1 MLSNLITIR
10 SFLGGKRRNVTRRNA
25 SRTSHERKPHI
36 PDVLWLNLQEQQLS
50 ASLQLPSP
58 CQRPTRVLLSAQ
70 GRQGHLPH
78 GQFVQL
84 VDTSVTTT
92 GRCKMNFLS
101 SHTPVPPPQPPK
113 ERSANTGLPR
123 THLQREGCHG
133 LPLPADP
140 NGDHT
145 QGGTVCDP
153 ITTRKPILH
162 CCFHPTLQMWLTE
175 AMKLTARWCR
185 ERGQP
190 G

>member
-10 SFLGGKRRNVTRRNA
+10 SFLGGKRRNVTRKNA
-25 SRTSHERKPHI
+25 GRTSHERKPHI

-101 SHTPVPPPQPPK
+101 FSHPSPATSASKGEVSKHGASTHTPAERRVPWPASSS
-113 ERSANTGLPR
+113 RS
-123 THLQREGCHG
+123 Q
-133 LPLPADP
+133 
-140 NGDHT
+140 
-145 QGGTVCDP
+145 
-153 ITTRKPILH
+153 
-162 CCFHPTLQMWLTE
+162 W
-175 AMKLTARWCR
+175 
-185 ERGQP
+185 
-190 G
+190 